1 MNYAEQHL
9 RDRFPGLTDE
19 QINAHLSDELEGA
32 LRDRPFTILP
42 GGLPQVE
49 FIGADLSPSVYL
61 AGHISAD
68 NYRKVATT
76 YLAQAGWNV
85 LDPFLRADFRDRGNL
100 DMAALAEEIVHGD
113 LKDIRESK
121 AVLAD
126 CTIGSPGTSM
136 EIWYAHSI
144 GRPVY
149 AFVEKGNRI
158 SPWVHYVA
166 HEKVEETLSDALV
179 RLVGDYSR
187 N

>member
-1 MNYAEQHL
+1 MSTQVE
-9 RDRFPGLTDE
+9 RDLFMRFPGMTRE
-19 QINAHLSDELEGA
+19 QIERQLSERLEDD
-32 LRDRPFTILP
+32 LRDFQFQVLPSDVPHLQAVAADPRPT
-42 GGLPQVE
+42 
-49 FIGADLSPSVYL
+49 VYL

-76 YLAQAGWNV
+76 YLDDYGWEV
-85 LDPFLRADFRDRGNL
+85 LDPFVRADFRDRDNL
-100 DMAALAEEIVHGD
+100 DMAALSEEIVEGD
-113 LKDIRESK
+113 LNDIKRSQ

-136 EIWYAHSI
+136 EIWYANSI

-149 AFVEKGNRI
+149 AFVERGNRI

-179 RLVGDYSR
+179 RLVGDYQ
-187 N
+187 